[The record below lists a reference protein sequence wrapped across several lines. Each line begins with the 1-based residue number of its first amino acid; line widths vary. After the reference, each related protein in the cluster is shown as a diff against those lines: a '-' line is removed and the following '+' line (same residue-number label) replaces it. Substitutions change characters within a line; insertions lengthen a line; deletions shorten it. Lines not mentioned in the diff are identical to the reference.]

1 MKRILAFIAALCFG
15 ITAHAQG
22 LILVRSVTGGTVS
35 NYLAGRYVI
44 DTLEF
49 ENSNTT
55 NTATVKL
62 YDWATAATNIVR
74 AAYTSKLSYAT
85 NYSVAY
91 TNSAGIVA
99 TNTFVGTYIANVI
112 NSAVTN
118 EQTRLREYL
127 VPAATLSEL
136 TDPPQVARGLT
147 LLSTTDGTVR
157 IYYRA
162 AQ

>member
-1 MKRILAFIAALCFG
+1 MKRILAFISVLLFGLAAQ
-15 ITAHAQG
+15 AQG
-22 LILVRSVTGGTVS
+22 LILVRAVAAGTVS
-35 NYLAGRYVI
+35 NYLAGRYII

-85 NYSVAY
+85 NYSVVY
-91 TNSAGIVA
+91 TNSADIVA
-99 TNTFVGTYIANVI
+99 TNTFVGTYIANVS

-127 VPAATLSEL
+127 VPASTLAEL
-136 TDPPQVARGLT
+136 TEPPQVARGLT
-147 LLSTTDGTVR
+147 LLSTTAGTVR